1 MVTGNKTAP
10 LDDAVVTTPSLIHSH
25 VLDDA
30 LLDMGVVD
38 HDTLQQARELN
49 SADIGSALIS
59 MGIISEQQLF
69 QTYQQVTGLILW
81 DGDGTL
87 ASDERFEGEFLATN
101 NILPVRLNSQRLL
114 VIDAPLDDGLV
125 DMLKRMASDTQ
136 IAISPH
142 ADLALSLQKHP
153 QIADCLDD
161 GEPSEEAG
169 ERLDTEHLKDL
180 ALEAPIIR
188 QVNDIINNAV
198 HIQASDIH
206 FEPFRHRIEVRFR
219 VDGALITRS
228 APSAEEYPAVVSRIK
243 IMSDMDIAER
253 RLPQD
258 GRFRHRSGG
267 REIDIRVSTMP
278 TPYGEDIVLRIL
290 DKRRQVLS
298 LDECGLSPSILTEFR
313 RNLKKPNGIMLVT
326 GPTGSGKTTTLYSA
340 LQELID
346 GERKI
351 ITVED
356 PVEYEIAGITQ
367 IPVNEAIGMTF
378 STALRSILR
387 HDPDIIFIG
396 EIRDQE
402 TAEIA
407 IQAALTGHLVLS
419 TLHTNQ
425 AIGAVTRFL
434 EMGIPDYLL
443 ASSLL
448 AVSAQRLVRKLCP
461 HCKTETAIPGHF
473 AERFKL
479 SPTQSIYQANGCHKC
494 TQTGFHGRLPIAE
507 FKQVTP
513 AVRTAIVQDPS
524 YENLEKAAQQSNP
537 RVLLDDGIET
547 VLKGQTTFE
556 EIMTVAG

>member
-1 MVTGNKTAP
+1 MDNTVA
-10 LDDAVVTTPSLIHSH
+10 TTQSLIHSH
-25 VLDDA
+25 LLNDT
-30 LLDMGVVD
+30 LLDMGLVS
-38 HDTLQQARELN
+38 HDILHQAQELN

-59 MGIISEQQLF
+59 MGVLSEQQLF
-69 QTYQQVTGLILW
+69 QTYQQVTGLMLW
-81 DGDGTL
+81 DVDGDL
-87 ASDERFEGEFLATN
+87 VSDERFEGEFLATN
-101 NILPVRLNSQRLL
+101 NILPVRLNNQSLL
-114 VIDAPLDDGLV
+114 VIDDPLDDGLI
-125 DMLKRMASDTQ
+125 DMLKRMASDTK
-136 IAISPH
+136 IAITPH

-161 GEPSEEAG
+161 SEHLEETN

-206 FEPFRHRIEVRFR
+206 FEPFRHRIELRFR
-219 VDGALITRS
+219 VDGALLPRS

-290 DKRRQVLS
+290 DKRHQVLS
-298 LDECGLSPSILTEFR
+298 LDECGLSPAILTEFR
-313 RNLKKPNGIMLVT
+313 SNLKKPNGIMLVT

-340 LQELID
+340 LQEMID

-367 IPVNEAIGMTF
+367 IPVNEAIGMSF

-448 AVSAQRLVRKLCP
+448 AVSAQRLVRQLCS
-461 HCKTETAIPGHF
+461 HCKTEATIPGHF

-479 SPTQSIYQANGCHKC
+479 SPTQIIYQANGCHKC
-494 TQTGFHGRLPIAE
+494 TQTGFHGRRPIAE
-507 FKQVTP
+507 FKQITP
-513 AVRTAIVQDPS
+513 VVRTAIVQDPS
-524 YENLEKAAQQSNP
+524 FENLEKAAHQSNP
-537 RVLLDDGIET
+537 KTLLDDGIEA
-547 VLKGQTTFE
+547 VLKGQTTFD
-556 EIMTVAG
+556 EIMTAAG